1 MMDAIAAAT
10 ALKLIFGATIA
21 CSAPPGTIVAS
32 LLPKRWGWYSGGVQ
46 HNRQWRRIRPRHQRV
61 SSRSGPLR
69 DRRGHCGS
77 TSNVTVTAS
86 QK

>member
-32 LLPKRWGWYSGGVQ
+32 LLPSGGDGTAVAFSITG
-46 HNRQWRRIRPRHQRV
+46 RGVASDLVI
-61 SSRSGPLR
+61 SGSHLAVGPS
-69 DRRGHCGS
+69 GIAVAHCGS
-77 TSNVTVTAS
+77 ISNVTVTAS